1 MITNH
6 ARRIG
11 VIKGELKNKNFIFGR
26 EIEFK
31 FKEET

>member
-11 VIKGELKNKNFIFGR
+11 VIKGAFDKKNFFLP
-26 EIEFK
+26 EK
-31 FKEET
+31 LN